1 MNTAKIFLN
10 GKSQAVRLP
19 REFRFNDK
27 EVYAK
32 KMGEAVILLP
42 KDNPWHSLFL
52 SLDHFSADFM
62 KRRNQPKAQSRVQI
76 F

>member
-19 REFRFNDK
+19 KECRFKDK
-27 EVYAK
+27 EIYVK
-32 KMGEAVILLP
+32 KMGDVVVLLP
-42 KDNPWHSLFL
+42 KDNPWESFFS

-62 KRRNQPKAQSRVQI
+62 KRRSQPKAQTREKI
-76 F
+76 